1 MMMSYGLNYKCY
13 SFAVLAL
20 LLVGASTVVSAQ
32 GRDTTRIPSGV
43 VLGTRY
49 TVLQRPLLAVRPVG
63 GDPGLGATAQ
73 QVTQILE
80 RDLDYSDRFQIV
92 ATPAT
97 LATGEVKY
105 DLWRSLNVVFLVS
118 AELEPSGDGS
128 RLAVTVHDVPFT
140 RVKQT
145 QSFAL
150 PAVSSP
156 QFRMA
161 VHAVSDEIVR
171 WLTGQPGA
179 AASRIAYTRWL
190 GNSYELW
197 IVDSD
202 GENARRL
209 ISAPGAIYSPTFS
222 PDGRKL
228 AYGARR
234 GEHGRVELRERDLVT
249 NEERVIS
256 DRPLMSFTP
265 SYAPDGKRI
274 AFSIAIGSGNEIHD
288 YDLEK
293 RCCMRR
299 LTRGPRS
306 DVSPTYSPDGSRI
319 AFHSDRA
326 GQSHIYVMSAE
337 GGEATLLT
345 PYTFGDRAFFTSPD
359 WSPTSN
365 EIVFHGESR
374 GGYQIMVADASR
386 PGSAR
391 QVTDSGNNEDPSWA
405 PDGKHVVYA
414 GVGRG
419 GSGLYVID
427 TQSGRI
433 RTLVSG
439 ARIQMPEWSGS
450 LAPAAVARATN

>member
-1 MMMSYGLNYKCY
+1 MMMSYGLSNKRF
-13 SFAVLAL
+13 SFALMAV
-20 LLVGASTVVSAQ
+20 LLVFAASAASAQ
-32 GRDTTRIPSGV
+32 GGDTTRIPTGV

-49 TVLQRPLLAVRPVG
+49 TVLQRPLLAIRPVG
-63 GDPGLGATAQ
+63 GDPALAATAQ

-92 ATPAT
+92 ATPAN
-97 LATGEVKY
+97 LATGEVSY
-105 DLWRSLNVVFLVS
+105 ELWRSLNVVFLVA
-118 AELEPSGDGS
+118 AELAPSGAGS
-128 RLAVTVHDVPFT
+128 TLTVTVHDIPFT
-140 RVKQT
+140 RAKQT
-145 QSFAL
+145 QSFVL
-150 PAVSSP
+150 PAAGSP
-156 QFRMA
+156 EFRMA
-161 VHAVSDEIVR
+161 VHTVSDEIVR

-179 AASRIAYTRWL
+179 AASRIAYTRWV
-190 GNSYELW
+190 GSNYELW

-202 GENARRL
+202 GENARRI

-222 PDGRKL
+222 PDGRRI

-234 GEHGRVELRERDLVT
+234 GEFGRVELRERDLVT

-256 DRPLMSFTP
+256 NRPLMSFTP
-265 SYAPDGKRI
+265 SYAPNGKRI

-293 RCCMRR
+293 NCCMRR

-337 GGEATLLT
+337 GGEATLIT
-345 PYTFGDRAFFTSPD
+345 PYTFGNRAFFTSPD
-359 WSPTSN
+359 WSPTGT
-365 EIVFHGESR
+365 EIAFHGESL
-374 GGYQIMVADASR
+374 GGYQIMIADAAR

-391 QVTDSGNNEDPSWA
+391 QITDRGSNEDPSWA
-405 PDGKHVVYA
+405 PDGRHLVYA

-439 ARIQMPEWSGS
+439 SRIQMPEWSGS
-450 LAPAAVARATN
+450 LTPAAVARADN